1 MSTKNGAE
9 NKQQSEEEIE
19 NDISIPVGYGKYNNT
34 YCGWLEKRSKFVK
47 KWRPRFCMSQ
57 QSSFLVY

>member
-47 KWRPRFCMSQ
+47 KWRPRFCMS
-57 QSSFLVY
+57 